1 MGIERH
7 QDQLISW
14 YRYVHIFVPV
24 GFIPWTSHPWQLKS
38 RRGQF
43 IWLYMVKQGA
53 LIHYQ
58 VLPDMMHSNAADNFS
73 HASVRHA
80 DERTHILKAISGPLS
95 ESINHAGSID
105 NGWCSWCRS
114 PFTAYWPD
122 GSVNVTYI
130 CEDATVSSDTHQ
142 WMWHQNKHGGFLLLE
157 WMFISLFRDFCV
169 NH

>member
-1 MGIERH
+1 MKLFKCSYVFIVSKFILWGLKGIRTSSYP
-7 QDQLISW
+7 DIGMCTSLSQLGSSPELLIHDNW
-14 YRYVHIFVPV
+14 
-24 GFIPWTSHPWQLKS
+24 KS

-142 WMWHQNKHGGFLLLE
+142 
-157 WMFISLFRDFCV
+157 
-169 NH
+169 